1 MLGFTSRY
9 EALTTASSR
18 PAGSTAPPRKL
29 PVWMLAVLL
38 LTPAWRATAAPGNP
52 SDVIPRPARVEA
64 RAGVFTFAAV
74 LTVSVPPADPEARD
88 AAVALQD
95 LLGRGQPALLRLRIQ
110 TGQGETA
117 AVSLHRVHEA
127 QLGAEGYRLSVTP
140 QRIVLAANGRAGW
153 LYGGITLWQLV
164 HSGPRRT
171 ATVDAQFIEDQ
182 PRLSWRGLMLD
193 SARHFQS
200 PAFIAR
206 LIDWM
211 ALHKLNVLHWHLTD
225 DQGWRIQIL
234 KYPRLTSIG
243 AWRIAAGPVGKPRR
257 YGGFYTQAQVR
268 RLVAR
273 AASRNITI
281 VPEVDLPGH
290 ASAAIASY
298 PWLGTQRV
306 SAVPADWGI
315 FKTVFAPTEATC
327 GFLQDVLTE
336 LMALF
341 PGPYIHIGG
350 DEVPAT
356 QGAPRIDVHARME
369 QFLAAHGR
377 RAVGWDETLRP
388 DLPRSAVVMSWR
400 GVAGAR
406 AASAQGNDTVVAP
419 DPQLYFDHRQGLAAW
434 EPPGRLAPV
443 TLRDVY
449 EFEPLAANLDAAQRA
464 HVLGLQGSVWTEHVR
479 TEERVAAMAFPR
491 LAALAEVGWSAPA
504 ARDWPD
510 FERRMAAQVRRY
522 RQLQLPFDESLFGVE
537 GQVEYAADAGSAM
550 VTLSH
555 QADFGDIRYTIDG
568 AQPDGRSRLYSGSFN
583 VPPGTVIRAATFEQD
598 QALSRSFSW
607 RTYSGLAG
615 RRSSVELT
623 LCSAAVPLAL
633 EDDAPLRGPR
643 AVFAVD
649 IENPCWIWKGAP
661 LGQVRA
667 VVAAVGQVP
676 FNFQIGADRDRMR
689 FAQPTTAD
697 GELLVHLD
705 TCEGPIYA
713 RLPLAAAR
721 AADAVTVLASDSVPR
736 VSGRHDLCLRF
747 AQRGP
752 DPLWVLDWLELHTAV
767 PVSGRQP

>member
-1 MLGFTSRY
+1 
-9 EALTTASSR
+9 
-18 PAGSTAPPRKL
+18 
-29 PVWMLAVLL
+29 MLAVLL
-38 LTPAWRATAAPGNP
+38 LTPAWRVSAAPGTL
-52 SDVIPRPARVEA
+52 SDVIPRPARVES
-64 RAGVFTFAAV
+64 RAGAFAVGSV
-74 LTVSVPPADPEARD
+74 LTVFVPPADPEAQT

-110 TGQGETA
+110 TGPGADA
-117 AVSLHRVHEA
+117 AVTLQRVHEA
-127 QLGAEGYRLSVTP
+127 QLGAEGYRLTVTA
-140 QRIVLAANGRAGW
+140 QRIVIAANGRAGW

-164 HSGPRRT
+164 HAGPGPTRIV
-171 ATVDAQFIEDQ
+171 AAQLIEDQ

-206 LIDWM
+206 LIDAM

-225 DQGWRIQIL
+225 DQGWRIQIR

-243 AWRIAAGPVGKPRR
+243 AWRAAAGPAGKPRR
-257 YGGFYTQAQVR
+257 YGGFYTQAQIR

-298 PWLGTQRV
+298 PWLGTQRIA
-306 SAVPADWGI
+306 AVPADWGI
-315 FKTVFAPTEATC
+315 FKTAFAPTEATC
-327 GFLQDVLTE
+327 GFLEEVLTE
-336 LMALF
+336 LMDLF

-356 QGAPRIDVHARME
+356 QAAQPIDVHARME

-419 DPQLYFDHRQGLAAW
+419 DPQLYFDHRQGMAAW
-434 EPPGRLAPV
+434 EPPGRLVPV

-449 EFEPLAANLDAAQRA
+449 EFEPLAANLDAAQRG

-510 FERRMAAQVRRY
+510 FERRMAVQVGRY

-537 GQVEYAADAGSAM
+537 GHIEYAADAASAT

-568 AQPDGRSRLYSGSFN
+568 GQPDSRSRLYRGAFQ
-583 VPPGTVIRAATFEQD
+583 VTPGTVIRAATFAQG
-598 QALSRSFSW
+598 QALSTSFSW
-607 RTYSGLAG
+607 PTYSGLAG

-633 EDDAPLRGPR
+633 EDDAPLRGAR

-676 FNFQIGADRDRMR
+676 FNFQIGADRERMH
-689 FAQPTTAD
+689 FAQPTTAA

-705 TCEGPIYA
+705 SCDGPLYA
-713 RLPLAAAR
+713 RWPLAAAR
-721 AADAVTVLASDSVPR
+721 SADAVTVLPSNSVAQ
-736 VSGRHDLCLRF
+736 VTGRHDLCLRF
-747 AQRGP
+747 AQHGP
-752 DPLWVLDWLELHTAV
+752 DPLWLLDWLELHTAV
-767 PVSGRQP
+767 PPPGRQP

>member
-9 EALTTASSR
+9 ETLTTATSR
-18 PAGSTAPPRKL
+18 RAGSAWL
-29 PVWMLAVLL
+29 LAVLL
-38 LTPAWRATAAPGNP
+38 LSPAWRVTAAPGMLT
-52 SDVIPRPARVEA
+52 DVIPRPARVES
-64 RAGVFTFAAV
+64 RPGVFALGPALTLNVPAAD
-74 LTVSVPPADPEARD
+74 LQARE
-88 AAVALQD
+88 AAVALQE
-95 LLGRGQPALLRLRIQ
+95 LLGRGAPALLHLQVHTAPGADGAVTLQRLQ
-110 TGQGETA
+110 DAG
-117 AVSLHRVHEA
+117 
-127 QLGAEGYRLSVTP
+127 LGPEGYRLTVTP
-140 QRIVLAANGRAGW
+140 RRILLGANGRAGW
-153 LYGGITLWQLV
+153 LYGGVTLWQLI
-164 HSGPRRT
+164 HAAGPGQ
-171 ATVDAQFIEDQ
+171 ASTVDAQFIEDQ
-182 PRLSWRGLMLD
+182 PRLPWRGLMLD

-225 DQGWRIQIL
+225 DQGWRLQIH
-234 KYPRLTSIG
+234 KYPRLTSVG
-243 AWRIAAGPVGKPRR
+243 AWRTPAGAGRPGR

-298 PWLGTQRV
+298 PWLGAPAAQI
-306 SAVPADWGI
+306 SAVPADWGV
-315 FKTVFAPTEATC
+315 FNTVFAPTEATC
-327 GFLQDVLTE
+327 RFLENVLTE
-336 LMALF
+336 VMALF

-350 DEVPAT
+350 DEVPVT
-356 QGAPRIDVHARME
+356 QPPQRIDVHARME
-369 QFLAAHGR
+369 QFLAMHGR

-388 DLPRSAVVMSWR
+388 DMPRNAVVMSWR

-443 TLRDVY
+443 SLRDVY
-449 EFEPLAANLDAAQRA
+449 EFEPLAPDLNAAQRA

-491 LAALAEVGWSAPA
+491 LAALAEVGWSPAA

-510 FERRMAAQVRRY
+510 FERRMAVQVRRY
-522 RQLQLPFDESLFGVE
+522 RQLQLPFDESLFGVD
-537 GQVEYAADAGSAM
+537 GHVEYAADAGSAT

-555 QADFGDIRYTIDG
+555 QADFGDIRYTTDG
-568 AQPDGRSRLYSGSFN
+568 GEPDARSPLYRGPFA
-583 VPPGTVIRAATFEQD
+583 VAPGAMIRAATFAQD
-598 QALSRSFSW
+598 QALSSDFSW
-607 RTYSGLAG
+607 RTYPGLAG

-623 LCSAAVPLAL
+623 LCSQAVALAL

-649 IENPCWIWKGAP
+649 IENPCWIWKDAP
-661 LGQVRA
+661 LGQVGA

-676 FNFQIGADRDRMR
+676 FNFRIGADRDRMR

-705 TCEGPIYA
+705 TCDGAIYA
-713 RLPLAAAR
+713 RLPLAAAHF
-721 AADAVTVLASDSVPR
+721 ADAVTVLSDHVLPH

-747 AQRGP
+747 AQHGP
-752 DPLWVLDWLELHTAV
+752 DPLWVLDWLELHTALPV
-767 PVSGRQP
+767 PGGTP